1 MSGTSVPAIQWTAN
15 GLVLPT
21 DSAILAGVQA
31 DQKKAFGGNLSLS
44 LSSPQGQIAQ
54 SQTAIISDK
63 NAQIAK
69 LANQVDPANAA
80 GVMQDAIGAIYFMKR
95 IAASGTLVS
104 GTCSGLAGTVIPQG
118 SIAEDTAGNQYAL
131 LSPVT
136 IGSGG
141 SVVGQFQCL
150 TTGPIACPIG
160 TLTTI
165 YKAISGW
172 ESVTNATAG
181 VPGVNEES
189 RADFELRRQNSV
201 GVNALNSIQ
210 SVLAAVLSVP
220 NVVDAYVTDN
230 STNATVNT
238 GPTNYPI
245 LANSIYVAVA
255 GGDPA
260 AVAKAIWSKKS
271 LGCQYNGSTTYTY
284 TDDSA
289 GITPYPTY
297 TVKWVTPISTPVYF
311 AVDLVNNAN
320 LPSNITTLVQNAILA
335 AFNGQD
341 GGSRA
346 RIGSTLYAGRYF
358 AGISAIGNGVELL
371 SIGIGTAPS
380 PTATS
385 LAMGIDQLPTL
396 SAADIAVTLT

>member
-1 MSGTSVPAIQWTAN
+1 GA
-15 GLVLPT
+15 
-21 DSAILAGVQA
+21 
-31 DQKKAFGGNLSLS
+31 
-44 LSSPQGQIAQ
+44 IAQ
-54 SQTAIISDK
+54 
-63 NAQIAK
+63 
-69 LANQVDPANAA
+69 
-80 GVMQDAIGAIYFMKR
+80 
-95 IAASGTLVS
+95 
-104 GTCSGLAGTVIPQG
+104 
-118 SIAEDTAGNQYAL
+118 DTAGNQYQL
-131 LSPVT
+131 LSAVT
-136 IGSGG
+136 IASSG

-160 TLTTI
+160 ALTTI

-181 VPGVNEES
+181 VPGVDEES

-210 SVLAAVLSVP
+210 SVLAAVLAAP
-220 NVVDAYVTDN
+220 NVIDAYVTDN

-245 LANSIYVAVA
+245 IGNSIYVAVA
-255 GGDPA
+255 GGA
-260 AVAKAIWSKKS
+260 AADVAQAIWSKKS
-271 LGCQYNGSTTYTY
+271 LGCAYNGSTTYTY
-284 TDDSA
+284 TDSST
-289 GITPYPTY
+289 GVLPYPTY
-297 TVKWVTPISTPVYF
+297 TVKWVTPTSVPVYF
-311 AVDLVNNAN
+311 AVDIVNNASV
-320 LPSNITTLVQNAILA
+320 PANITQLVQDAILA

-358 AGISAIGNGVELL
+358 AGIAAIGNGVELL

-396 SAADIAVTLT
+396 SASNITVTLS

>member
-1 MSGTSVPAIQWTAN
+1 MTATSVPAIQFTPN

-21 DSAILAGVQA
+21 DAAILTGVQS
-31 DQKKAFGGNLSLS
+31 DQQRAFGGNLSLS
-44 LSSPQGQIAQ
+44 LSSPQGQLAQ
-54 SQTAIISDK
+54 ALAAIVSDK
-63 NAQIAK
+63 NAQIAEIV
-69 LANQVDPANAA
+69 NQVDPANAA

-95 IAASGTLVS
+95 IAASGTLVA
-104 GTCSGLAGTVIPQG
+104 GTCNGLAGTVIPAG
-118 SIAEDTAGNQYAL
+118 AIAQDTAGNQYAL
-131 LSPVT
+131 LSPIT
-136 IGSGG
+136 IGSSG
-141 SVVGQFQCL
+141 SAVGQFQCL

-172 ESVTNATAG
+172 ESVTNTTAG
-181 VPGVNEES
+181 VPGVDEES

-210 SVLAAVLSVP
+210 SVLAAVLAVP
-220 NVVDAYVTDN
+220 NVIDAYVTDN

-238 GPTNYPI
+238 GPTDYPI
-245 LANSIYVAVA
+245 IGNSIYVAVA
-255 GGDPA
+255 GGA
-260 AVAKAIWSKKS
+260 AADVAKAIWSKKS
-271 LGCQYNGSTTYTY
+271 LGCAYNGDTSYVY
-284 TDDSA
+284 TDDST
-289 GITPYPTY
+289 GVLPYPTY
-297 TVKWVTPISTPVYF
+297 TVKWQTPTSVPIFFKVT
-311 AVDLVNNAN
+311 LVNNTSV
-320 LPSNITTLVQNAILA
+320 PSNITELVQNAILA

-346 RIGSTLYAGRYF
+346 RIASTLYAGRYF

-371 SIGIGTAPS
+371 SIGIGTSAD

-396 SAADIAVTLT
+396 SADNIAVVLS

>member
-1 MSGTSVPAIQWTAN
+1 MTGTAVPDIQFTPT
-15 GLVLPT
+15 GLILPT
-21 DSAILAGVQA
+21 DTAILTGVQS
-31 DQKKAFGGNLSLS
+31 DQQKAFGGNLSLT
-44 LSSPQGQIAQ
+44 LSSPQGQLAQ
-54 SQTAIISDK
+54 ALAAIVSDK
-63 NAQIAK
+63 NAQIAEIV
-69 LANQVDPANAA
+69 NQVDPANAA

-95 IAASGTLVS
+95 IAASGTLVA
-104 GTCSGLAGTVIPQG
+104 GTCSGLAGTTIPAG
-118 SIAEDTAGNQYAL
+118 AIAQDTAGNQYSL

-136 IGSGG
+136 IASSG

-150 TTGPIACPIG
+150 TTGPIACPTG

-172 ESVTNATAG
+172 ESVTNTAAG
-181 VPGVNEES
+181 VPGVDEES

-201 GVNALNSIQ
+201 AKNALGSVPA
-210 SVLAAVLSVP
+210 VLAAVLEVP
-220 NVVDAYVTDN
+220 NVLDAYVTEN

-245 LANSIYVAVA
+245 VANSIYVAVA
-255 GGDPA
+255 GGA
-260 AVAKAIWSKKS
+260 AADVAFAIWRKKS
-271 LGCQYNGSTTYTY
+271 LGCPYNGNTTFTY
-284 TDDSA
+284 TDSSA
-289 GITPYPTY
+289 GILPYPTY
-297 TVKWVTPISTPVYF
+297 TVKWETPTSVPVFF
-311 AVDLVNNAN
+311 AVDIVNNTSVPA
-320 LPSNITTLVQNAILA
+320 NITQLVQDAILA

-371 SIGIGTAPS
+371 SIGIGTSAS

-396 SAADIAVTLT
+396 TAADITVTLS

>member
-1 MSGTSVPAIQWTAN
+1 MSGTSVPAIQWTAD

-21 DSAILAGVQA
+21 DAAILAGVQS
-31 DQKKAFGGNLSLS
+31 DQQKAFGGNLSLS
-44 LSSPQGQIAQ
+44 LSSPQGQLAQ
-54 SQTAIISDK
+54 AQAAIISDK

-118 SIAEDTAGNQYAL
+118 SIAQDTAGNQYAL
-131 LSPVT
+131 LSAVT
-136 IGSGG
+136 IASSG
-141 SVVGQFQCL
+141 SVIGQFQCL

-297 TVKWVTPISTPVYF
+297 TVKWVTPTSTPVYF

-320 LPSNITTLVQNAILA
+320 VPANITALVQAAILS

-396 SAADIAVTLT
+396 SASDIAVTLT

>member
-1 MSGTSVPAIQWTAN
+1 MTGTAVPSIQFTPT
-15 GLVLPT
+15 GVVLPT
-21 DSAILAGVQA
+21 DTAILGGVQS
-31 DQKKAFGGNLSLS
+31 DQQRAFGGNLSLT
-44 LSSPQGQIAQ
+44 LTSPQGQLAQ
-54 SQTAIISDK
+54 ALTAIVSDK
-63 NAQIAK
+63 NSDIAEIV
-69 LANQVDPANAA
+69 NQVDPANAA

-95 IAASGTLVS
+95 IAASGTLVA
-104 GTCSGLAGTVIPQG
+104 GTCNGLAGTVIPTG
-118 SIAEDTAGNQYAL
+118 AIAQDTAGNQYAL

-136 IGSGG
+136 IASSG
-141 SVVGQFQCL
+141 SVIGQFQCL
-150 TTGPIACPIG
+150 TTGPIACDVG

-172 ESVTNATAG
+172 ESITNATAG

-220 NVVDAYVTDN
+220 NVIDAYVTDN

-245 LANSIYVAVA
+245 IGNSIYVAAA
-255 GGDPA
+255 GGA
-260 AVAKAIWSKKS
+260 AADVAQAIWSKKS
-271 LGCQYNGSTTYTY
+271 LGCAYNGSTTYTY
-284 TDDSA
+284 TDSST
-289 GITPYPTY
+289 GVLPYPTY
-297 TVKWVTPISTPVYF
+297 TVKWVTPTSVPIFF
-311 AVDLVNNAN
+311 AVDLVNNTSV
-320 LPSNITTLVQNAILA
+320 PSNIVALVQDAILA

-371 SIGIGTAPS
+371 SIGIGTSAS

-396 SAADIAVTLT
+396 SAADITVTLT

>member
-1 MSGTSVPAIQWTAN
+1 MTGTAVPDIQFTPSGI
-15 GLVLPT
+15 VLPT
-21 DSAILAGVQA
+21 DSAILAGVQT
-31 DQKKAFGGNLSLS
+31 DQQAAFGGNLSLT
-44 LSSPQGQIAQ
+44 LTSPQGQLAQ
-54 SQTAIISDK
+54 ALTAIVSDK
-63 NAQIAK
+63 NAQIAEIV
-69 LANQVDPANAA
+69 NQVDPANAA

-95 IAASGTLVS
+95 IAASATLVA
-104 GTCSGLAGTVIPQG
+104 GTCNGLAGTVIPSG
-118 SIAEDTAGNQYAL
+118 AIAQDTSGNQYAL

-136 IGSGG
+136 IGSSG
-141 SVVGQFQCL
+141 SVIGQFQCL
-150 TTGPIACPIG
+150 TTGPIGCPIG
-160 TLTTI
+160 TMTTI
-165 YKAISGW
+165 YKAVSGW
-172 ESVTNATAG
+172 ESVTNGTAG

-189 RADFELRRQNSV
+189 RADFEARRQNSV

-210 SVLAAVLSVP
+210 SVLAAVLAVP
-220 NVVDAYVTDN
+220 NVIDAYVTDN

-245 LANSIYVAVA
+245 MGNSIYVAVA
-255 GGDPA
+255 GGA
-260 AVAKAIWSKKS
+260 AASVAQAIWSKKS
-271 LGCQYNGSTTYTY
+271 LGCAYNGSTTYTY
-284 TDDSA
+284 TDESA

-297 TVKWVTPISTPVYF
+297 TVKWVTPTSTPVYF
-311 AVDLVNNAN
+311 AVDIVNNASV
-320 LPSNITTLVQNAILA
+320 PANITQLVQNAILA

-396 SAADIAVTLT
+396 SAADITVTLS

>member
-1 MSGTSVPAIQWTAN
+1 MTGTAVPAIQFTPT

-21 DSAILAGVQA
+21 DTAILTGVQS
-31 DQKKAFGGNLSLS
+31 DQQRAFGGNLSLS
-44 LSSPQGQIAQ
+44 LSSPQGQLAQ
-54 SQTAIISDK
+54 ALAAIVSDK
-63 NAQIAK
+63 NAQIAEIV
-69 LANQVDPANAA
+69 NQVDPANAA

-95 IAASGTLVS
+95 IAASGTLVA
-104 GTCSGLAGTVIPQG
+104 GTCNGLAGTVIPAG
-118 SIAEDTAGNQYAL
+118 AIAQDTAGNQYAL
-131 LSPVT
+131 LSAVT
-136 IGSGG
+136 IASSG
-141 SVVGQFQCL
+141 SVIGQFQCL
-150 TTGPIACPIG
+150 TTGSIACPIG

-172 ESVTNATAG
+172 ESVTNLTAG

-210 SVLAAVLSVP
+210 SVLAAVLAVP
-220 NVVDAYVTDN
+220 NVIDAYVTDN

-238 GPTNYPI
+238 GPTAYPI
-245 LANSIYVAVA
+245 IGNSIYVAVA

-260 AVAKAIWSKKS
+260 AIAKAIWSKKS
-271 LGCQYNGSTTYTY
+271 LGCAYNGGTSYVY
-284 TDDSA
+284 TDDST
-289 GITPYPTY
+289 GVMPYPTY
-297 TVKWVTPISTPVYF
+297 TVKWQAPTSVPIYF
-311 AVDLVNNAN
+311 AVNLVNNASV
-320 LPSNITTLVQNAILA
+320 PANITQLVQNAILA

-396 SAADIAVTLT
+396 SAADITVTLT

>member
-1 MSGTSVPAIQWTAN
+1 MTGTAVPSIQFTPT
-15 GLVLPT
+15 GVVLPT
-21 DSAILAGVQA
+21 DSAILGGVQT
-31 DQKKAFGGNLSLS
+31 DQQQAFGGNLSLS
-44 LSSPQGQIAQ
+44 LSSPQGQLAQ
-54 SQTAIISDK
+54 ALTAIVSDK
-63 NAQIAK
+63 NAQIAEIV
-69 LANQVDPANAA
+69 NQVDPANAA

-95 IAASGTLVS
+95 IAASGTLVA
-104 GTCSGLAGTVIPQG
+104 GTCSGLAGTVIPTG
-118 SIAEDTAGNQYAL
+118 AIAQDTAGNQYAL

-136 IGSGG
+136 IASSG
-141 SVVGQFQCL
+141 SVIGQFQCL
-150 TTGPIACPIG
+150 TTGPIACSTG

-220 NVVDAYVTDN
+220 NVLDAYVTDN
-230 STNATVNT
+230 STNGTVDT

-245 LANSIYVAVA
+245 IGNSIYVAVA
-255 GGDPA
+255 GGA
-260 AVAKAIWSKKS
+260 AADVAQAIWSKKS
-271 LGCQYNGSTTYTY
+271 LGCAYNGSTTYTY
-284 TDDSA
+284 TDSST
-289 GITPYPTY
+289 GVLPYPTY
-297 TVKWVTPISTPVYF
+297 TVKWVTPTSVPVFF
-311 AVDLVNNAN
+311 AVDLVNNTSVPA
-320 LPSNITTLVQNAILA
+320 NITDLVQAAILA

-341 GGSRA
+341 GGTRA

-358 AGISAIGNGVELL
+358 AGVSAIGIGVELL
-371 SIGIGTAPS
+371 SIGIGTSAD

-396 SAADIAVTLT
+396 SADNITVTLT

>member
-1 MSGTSVPAIQWTAN
+1 MPGTSVPAIQWTAD

-21 DSAILAGVQA
+21 DAAILAGVQS
-31 DQKKAFGGNLSLS
+31 DQQKAFGGNLSLS
-44 LSSPQGQIAQ
+44 LSSPQGQLAQ
-54 SQTAIISDK
+54 SQAAIISDK

-245 LANSIYVAVA
+245 IANSIYVAVA

-297 TVKWVTPISTPVYF
+297 TVKWVTPTSTPVYF
-311 AVDLVNNAN
+311 AVNLVNNAN

>member
-1 MSGTSVPAIQWTAN
+1 MTGTAVPSIQFTPT
-15 GLVLPT
+15 GVVLPT
-21 DSAILAGVQA
+21 DSAILGGVQS
-31 DQKKAFGGNLSLS
+31 DQQTAFGGNLSLT
-44 LSSPQGQIAQ
+44 LTSPQGQLAQ
-54 SQTAIISDK
+54 AQTAIISSK
-63 NAQIAK
+63 NAEIAK
-69 LANQVDPANAA
+69 IVNQVDPANAA

-95 IAASGTLVS
+95 IAASGTLVA
-104 GTCSGLAGTVIPQG
+104 GTCNGLAGTVIPVG
-118 SIAEDTAGNQYAL
+118 AIAQDTAGNQYAL
-131 LSPVT
+131 LSAVT
-136 IGSGG
+136 IASSG
-141 SVVGQFQCL
+141 SVIGQFQCL
-150 TTGPIACPIG
+150 TTGPIACQTG

-220 NVVDAYVTDN
+220 NVIDAYVTDN

-245 LANSIYVAVA
+245 IGNSIYVAVA
-255 GGDPA
+255 GGASAD
-260 AVAKAIWSKKS
+260 VAQAIWSKKS
-271 LGCQYNGSTTYTY
+271 LGCAYNGSTTYTY
-284 TDDSA
+284 TDSST
-289 GITPYPTY
+289 GVLPYPTY
-297 TVKWVTPISTPVYF
+297 TVKWVTPTSVPIYF
-311 AVDLVNNAN
+311 AVDIVNNTSVPA
-320 LPSNITTLVQNAILA
+320 NITELVQAAILA

-346 RIGSTLYAGRYF
+346 RIASTLYAGRYF
-358 AGISAIGNGVELL
+358 AGIAAIGNGVELL
-371 SIGIGTAPS
+371 SIGIGTSAS

-385 LAMGIDQLPTL
+385 LALGIDQLPTL
-396 SAADIAVTLT
+396 SAADITVTLT

>member
-1 MSGTSVPAIQWTAN
+1 MSGTSVPAIQWTAS

-21 DSAILAGVQA
+21 DAAILAGVQS
-31 DQKKAFGGNLSLS
+31 DQQKAFGGNLSLS

-69 LANQVDPANAA
+69 LANQVDPANAE

-104 GTCSGLAGTVIPQG
+104 GTCSGLAGTVIPAG
-118 SIAEDTAGNQYAL
+118 AIAQDTAGNQYAL
-131 LSPVT
+131 LSSVT

-201 GVNALNSIQ
+201 GVNSLNSIQ
-210 SVLAAVLSVP
+210 AVRAAVLAVL

-245 LANSIYVAVA
+245 IANSIYVAVA

-260 AVAKAIWSKKS
+260 AVAQAIWSKKS

-297 TVKWVTPISTPVYF
+297 TIKWVTPTSTPVYF

-358 AGISAIGNGVELL
+358 TGISAIGNGVELL

-396 SAADIAVTLT
+396 SASDIAVTLT

>member
-1 MSGTSVPAIQWTAN
+1 MTGTAVPDIQFTPT

-21 DSAILAGVQA
+21 DSAILGGVQS
-31 DQKKAFGGNLSLS
+31 DQQRAFGGNLSLS
-44 LSSPQGQIAQ
+44 LSSPQGQLAQ
-54 SQTAIISDK
+54 ALTAIISDK
-63 NAQIAK
+63 NAQIAEIV
-69 LANQVDPANAA
+69 NQVDPANAA
-80 GVMQDAIGAIYFMKR
+80 GVMQDAIGAIYFMQR
-95 IAASGTLVS
+95 IAASGTLVA
-104 GTCSGLAGTVIPQG
+104 GTCNGLAGTVIPQG
-118 SIAEDTAGNQYAL
+118 AIAQDTAGNQYAL
-131 LSPVT
+131 LSAVT
-136 IGSGG
+136 IASSGN
-141 SVVGQFQCL
+141 VIGQFQCL
-150 TTGPIACPIG
+150 SMGPIACPTG

-210 SVLAAVLSVP
+210 SVLAAVLAVP
-220 NVVDAYVTDN
+220 NVIDAYVTDN

-245 LANSIYVAVA
+245 IGNSIYVAVA
-255 GGDPA
+255 GGA
-260 AVAKAIWSKKS
+260 AADVAKAIWSKKS
-271 LGCQYNGSTTYTY
+271 LGCAYNGSTTYTY
-284 TDDSA
+284 TDSST
-289 GITPYPTY
+289 GVLPYPTY
-297 TVKWVTPISTPVYF
+297 TVKWVTPTSVPVYF
-311 AVDLVNNAN
+311 AVDIVNNTSV
-320 LPSNITTLVQNAILA
+320 PSNITALVQAAILA

-358 AGISAIGNGVELL
+358 AGIAAIGNGVELL
-371 SIGIGTAPS
+371 SIGIGASAS

-385 LAMGIDQLPTL
+385 LALGIDQLPTL
-396 SAADIAVTLT
+396 SASNITVTLS